1 MKILSAA
8 QIRACDSYT
17 IRAAGMGSIELMER
31 AAGKCAN
38 WIRENL
44 PADSLFVILCGPG
57 NNGGDGLALARI
69 LHQRG
74 YGVKAFLLKIT
85 ESRSQDC
92 ETNLQRLLLIDPSL
106 AEFVAPETFITDIP
120 PQIVIIDAILGTGLN
135 RPVTGWVEAF
145 IRNVN
150 KLPNRKIAIDIPS
163 GMSADAL
170 PGEKDTVFRAG
181 DTLSFQFYKRSF
193 LHQESGQCAGA
204 IHVLDIGLH
213 QGFIR
218 EATTQYSTTQHAD
231 ATSLYRPRDPFAH
244 KGNCGRVFIAGGQ
257 YGKIGAVTLASRAAL
272 HAGAGLV
279 TSLLPECGYTIF
291 QIAIPEAMCTTSGQ
305 HHIENISGWELAD
318 AIAVGPGLGTE
329 PITGAALTAFLEQCK
344 KPVVLDAYA
353 LNIISAHPELLN
365 LVPKDSVLT
374 PHPKEFARLF
384 GTNTNSMVQAD
395 SARIQA
401 MRYNINIVLKGRHTV
416 VINPDGECRYNM
428 SGNAGMA
435 TGGSGDVLTGII
447 TGLMAQGYPPYE
459 AAVLAV
465 YLHGLAGDF
474 AAADLSQE
482 SMIAGDIIS
491 YLGKAYLS
499 LKNSS
504 NTTSD
509 KGN

>member
-1 MKILSAA
+1 M
-8 QIRACDSYT
+8 
-17 IRAAGMGSIELMER
+17 
-31 AAGKCAN
+31 
-38 WIRENL
+38 
-44 PADSLFVILCGPG
+44 
-57 NNGGDGLALARI
+57 
-69 LHQRG
+69 
-74 YGVKAFLLKIT
+74 
-85 ESRSQDC
+85 
-92 ETNLQRLLLIDPSL
+92 
-106 AEFVAPETFITDIP
+106 
-120 PQIVIIDAILGTGLN
+120 
-135 RPVTGWVEAF
+135 
-145 IRNVN
+145 
-150 KLPNRKIAIDIPS
+150 
-163 GMSADAL
+163 
-170 PGEKDTVFRAG
+170 
-181 DTLSFQFYKRSF
+181 
-193 LHQESGQCAGA
+193 
-204 IHVLDIGLH
+204 
-213 QGFIR
+213 
-218 EATTQYSTTQHAD
+218 EATTQYSPTPHAV
-231 ATSLYRPRDPFAH
+231 ASSLYRPRDPFAH

-344 KPVVLDAYA
+344 KPVVLDADA